1 MFLHP
6 NFDIFWKSI
15 KILFN
20 MSVKS
25 VSHTFVSFGTAK
37 AITLIEPISESFY
50 KDTVLPKFRSPLLA
64 LQKSRAVQ

>member
-1 MFLHP
+1 
-6 NFDIFWKSI
+6 
-15 KILFN
+15 